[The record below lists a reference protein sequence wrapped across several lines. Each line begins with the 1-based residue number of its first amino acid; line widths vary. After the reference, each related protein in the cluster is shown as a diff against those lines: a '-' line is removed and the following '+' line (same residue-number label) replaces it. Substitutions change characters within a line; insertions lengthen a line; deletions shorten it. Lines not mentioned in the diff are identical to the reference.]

1 MEWHDIVTGR
11 RTIRRFQQREIPDE
25 LLRRILDGVRRASCA
40 ANLQRL
46 RFVVARQRETV
57 KAIFDT
63 TAWAGMVRPR
73 RTPTWGIDAP
83 LCFIAVTAP
92 EEVRQAVLADAGA
105 AIQTMEY
112 AAWDE
117 GIGCCWFASF
127 DPEKVHET
135 LGLPSETAVLYV
147 IALGYPAE
155 APVSEDAAAGESV
168 RYYLDDE
175 DRLHVPKF
183 TVDALTLWR

>member
-1 MEWHDIVTGR
+1 MEWNELVTGR
-11 RTIRRFQQREIPDE
+11 RTIRRFEQRPLPREV
-25 LLRRILDGVRRASCA
+25 LCRILDGVRRASCA

-46 RFVVARQRETV
+46 RFVVVRRSETV

-73 RTPTWGIDAP
+73 RTPTWGVDAP

-92 EEVRQAVLADAGA
+92 EEQRQAVLADAGA

-112 AAWDE
+112 AAWNE

-127 DPEKVHET
+127 DPEKVRET
-135 LGLPSETAVLYV
+135 LGLAAGTAVLYV
-147 IALGYPAE
+147 VALGYPAE
-155 APVSEDAAAGESV
+155 APVSEDVAAGGSV

-183 TVDALTLWR
+183 TVDALTTWI

>member
-1 MEWHDIVTGR
+1 MEWNEIVTGR
-11 RTIRRFQQREIPDE
+11 RTIRRFQQRPIPRE

-46 RFVVARQRETV
+46 RFVVAQRSETV

-63 TAWAGMVRPR
+63 TAWAALVRPR
-73 RTPTWGIDAP
+73 RNPTWGVDAP

-92 EEVRQAVLADAGA
+92 EEIRQAVLADAGA

-112 AAWDE
+112 AAWNE
-117 GIGCCWFASF
+117 GVGCCWFGSF
-127 DPEKVHET
+127 DPEKVRAALE
-135 LGLPSETAVLYV
+135 LPAGTAVVYV
-147 IALGYPAE
+147 VALGYPAE
-155 APVSEDAAAGESV
+155 TPVSEEAAAGESV

-183 TVDALTLWR
+183 TVDALTVWR

>member
-1 MEWHDIVTGR
+1 MEWNEIVTGR
-11 RTIRRFQQREIPDE
+11 RTIRRFQQRPIPRE

-46 RFVVARQRETV
+46 RFVVAQRSETV

-63 TAWAGMVRPR
+63 TAWAAMVRPR
-73 RTPTWGIDAP
+73 RTPVWGADAP

-92 EEVRQAVLADAGA
+92 EELRQSVLADAGA

-112 AAWDE
+112 AAWNE
-117 GIGCCWFASF
+117 GIGSCWFGSF
-127 DPEKVHET
+127 DPEKVRAALE
-135 LGLPSETAVLYV
+135 LPAGTAVLYV
-147 IALGYPAE
+147 VALGYPAE
-155 APVSEDAAAGESV
+155 APVSEDAAAGEPV

-183 TVDALTLWR
+183 TVDALTEWR